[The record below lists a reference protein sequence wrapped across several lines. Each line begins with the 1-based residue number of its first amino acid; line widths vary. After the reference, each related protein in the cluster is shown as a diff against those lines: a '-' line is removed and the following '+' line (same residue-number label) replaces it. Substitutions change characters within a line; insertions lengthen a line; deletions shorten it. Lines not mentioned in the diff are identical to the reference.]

1 MKLQSGVSRP
11 LVALGFGLVG
21 ALAAGT
27 AAAQQAMPMA
37 ELGAGMFRIEAE
49 VAHTF
54 QNRQIGLM
62 NRRTMPLHR
71 GMVFVFPEDARHC
84 MWMKNTYLPL
94 SVA

>member
-1 MKLQSGVSRP
+1 MKLQSWMSRRA
-11 LVALGFGLVG
+11 LAWGLGFAGV
-21 ALAAGT
+21 LAAGIV
-27 AAAQQAMPMA
+27 AAQQAMPRA

-94 SVA
+94 